1 MVEAQIRAYGK
12 ALKTSWEYNSAM
24 WPATKD
30 GIKKF
35 KSDFDD
41 WSGDENLTSFETIIE
56 NMVTV
61 YKERLD
67 GMNTLITNGKFT
79 K

>member
-1 MVEAQIRAYGK
+1 
-12 ALKTSWEYNSAM
+12 M